1 MGKIICRLFF
11 QAVCVLWKLR
21 REEKKRNET
30 SLYIYIHTH
39 TRVLV
44 VAGGP
49 VLKQISDAKK
59 EPSEKDEF
67 LE

>member
-1 MGKIICRLFF
+1 MEAAER
-11 QAVCVLWKLR
+11 
-21 REEKKRNET
+21 EKKRNET

-39 TRVLV
+39 TLVLV